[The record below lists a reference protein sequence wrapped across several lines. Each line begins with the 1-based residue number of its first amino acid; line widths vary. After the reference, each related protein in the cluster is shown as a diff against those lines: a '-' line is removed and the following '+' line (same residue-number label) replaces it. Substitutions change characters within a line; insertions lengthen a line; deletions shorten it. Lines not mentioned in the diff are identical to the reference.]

1 MISTFT
7 LDFIKP
13 RKRPLPD
20 SAHAKIYLETCT
32 RDKSGRI
39 FLTPDCVSIVEFE
52 KEIDQLQ
59 KGLEKMRK
67 RARKKFTEVG
77 RKKT

>member
-1 MISTFT
+1 MISTLA

-20 SAHAKIYLETCT
+20 SAHAKIYVKSSTQ
-32 RDKSGRI
+32 DKSGHI
-39 FLTPDCVSIVEFE
+39 LLTPDCVSIVEFE

-59 KGLEKMRK
+59 KKLEDIRK
-67 RARKKFTEVG
+67 KARKKFDEVD
-77 RKKT
+77 RTKT